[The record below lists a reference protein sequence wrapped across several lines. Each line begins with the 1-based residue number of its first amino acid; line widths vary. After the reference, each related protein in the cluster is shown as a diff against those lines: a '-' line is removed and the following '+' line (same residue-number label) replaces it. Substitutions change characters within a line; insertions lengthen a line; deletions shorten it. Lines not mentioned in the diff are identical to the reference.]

1 MLNDIATASLVLSGL
16 VVLVSAGL
24 AWREWSDRLDRADN
38 LSPEDAR
45 HFGHQD
51 ARRTLGLVVLVLLA
65 AGLVVGSRVPPK
77 LGGQTNP
84 QFLLIW
90 LGVFLLIFLLLTL
103 AMIDWVALRLF
114 ARRHRNQIL
123 RERIEI
129 LREEARLKKSRE
141 TGGNGNGHANGS
153 VGDLF
158 GP

>member
-1 MLNDIATASLVLSGL
+1 VLNDIATASLVLSGL
-16 VVLVSAGL
+16 VVLVAAGL
-24 AWREWSDRLDRADN
+24 AWREWSDRLDRSDD

-45 HFGHQD
+45 HFEHQD
-51 ARRTLGLVVLVLLA
+51 ARRMLGLVVLVLLA
-65 AGLVVGSRVPPK
+65 VGLVVGSRVPHK
-77 LGGQTNP
+77 VGGQTNT

-90 LGVFLLIFLLLTL
+90 LGIFLLIFLLLTL
-103 AMIDWVALRLF
+103 AMIDWVALRIF

-129 LREEARLKKSRE
+129 LKEEARLKKARE
-141 TGGNGNGHANGS
+141 TGGNGHANGS